1 MPFFVSKKGNM
12 MNLNNHNLS
21 LKQKLK
27 KAGLALTCLMAAS
40 VGLNSI
46 DTVKA
51 DNAQM
56 TDLPKGT
63 NAQSNKIA
71 GQYAFA
77 GAVSAGQTKV
87 SPFGA
92 KNSDWATSTSRTEEK
107 TKHWY
112 AFKLSDTRGNNDDW
126 KGKIGAY
133 YSNIGTYKGHIID
146 LKVTVLNWKVQ
157 NYNWVVSSADEHGVN
172 EIKVKDDN
180 AYIAFG
186 KDDFEIFTPGM
197 GAVKYRLDYIDHD
210 THEPIK
216 LTAAWTFDDIDGNQW
231 VGLEPTTMS
240 KIDQIFYGDPKN
252 GNTWL
257 SYKKKSGVDY
267 IYSDAKQHNT
277 PVTDETGHNS
287 GTLTS
292 SEPKGSFTTAY
303 SDSSS
308 FIINWVFGQNTGKHA
323 VEEQN
328 ELEGD
333 QSYWNMISNYDP
345 DADTKYP
352 IKSISSS
359 IDASFFNHAYLK
371 FGTTPMLKD
380 KPAEPK
386 KFVSD
391 SDEGTNV
398 PSEIGTNKSV
408 DHDILKNRYEEY
420 HYQITHNVPDVKENF
435 KYDQYMITDD
445 LDKVLDISNV
455 HVYNRANQDVT
466 YMFTVNVN
474 TGNRLSVVAKS
485 ASLASN
491 DFYREQYKVTF
502 DAKVKSGVSLADHA
516 DPKHKDQAVIYN
528 SAKVTTSN
536 GSADS
541 NKTSTNIPFTEKSQI
556 KAVSSDGNGKGDN
569 LEVNYEDDYKYT
581 VDVVVPDSQD
591 VTSIELKDKLEDV
604 LNVKDVKVYDQDE
617 NGKDIT
623 DQGKLT
629 KDNNTVDWTANEPTK
644 WHGKH
649 LRMVIGASVKNTPDL
664 IKYLDKESKVIKIPN
679 KALWIING
687 KDDPTNTVTVQ
698 PKGPKA
704 SVQKWIEL
712 PNLD

>member
-216 LTAAWTFDDIDGNQW
+216 LTA
-231 VGLEPTTMS
+231 
-240 KIDQIFYGDPKN
+240 
-252 GNTWL
+252 
-257 SYKKKSGVDY
+257 
-267 IYSDAKQHNT
+267 
-277 PVTDETGHNS
+277 
-287 GTLTS
+287 
-292 SEPKGSFTTAY
+292 
-303 SDSSS
+303 
-308 FIINWVFGQNTGKHA
+308 
-323 VEEQN
+323 
-328 ELEGD
+328 
-333 QSYWNMISNYDP
+333 
-345 DADTKYP
+345 
-352 IKSISSS
+352 
-359 IDASFFNHAYLK
+359 
-371 FGTTPMLKD
+371 
-380 KPAEPK
+380 
-386 KFVSD
+386 
-391 SDEGTNV
+391 
-398 PSEIGTNKSV
+398 
-408 DHDILKNRYEEY
+408 
-420 HYQITHNVPDVKENF
+420 
-435 KYDQYMITDD
+435 
-445 LDKVLDISNV
+445 
-455 HVYNRANQDVT
+455 
-466 YMFTVNVN
+466 
-474 TGNRLSVVAKS
+474 
-485 ASLASN
+485 
-491 DFYREQYKVTF
+491 
-502 DAKVKSGVSLADHA
+502 
-516 DPKHKDQAVIYN
+516 
-528 SAKVTTSN
+528 
-536 GSADS
+536 
-541 NKTSTNIPFTEKSQI
+541 
-556 KAVSSDGNGKGDN
+556 
-569 LEVNYEDDYKYT
+569 
-581 VDVVVPDSQD
+581 
-591 VTSIELKDKLEDV
+591 
-604 LNVKDVKVYDQDE
+604 
-617 NGKDIT
+617 
-623 DQGKLT
+623 
-629 KDNNTVDWTANEPTK
+629 
-644 WHGKH
+644 
-649 LRMVIGASVKNTPDL
+649 
-664 IKYLDKESKVIKIPN
+664 
-679 KALWIING
+679 
-687 KDDPTNTVTVQ
+687 
-698 PKGPKA
+698 
-704 SVQKWIEL
+704 
-712 PNLD
+712 